1 MKRFSL
7 LVTLTA
13 LLAIVC
19 NTVVAESNT
28 ASAYK
33 YESFKGDKSATR
45 IYTLNNGLKV
55 YMSVNKEQP
64 RLQTMIAVKVGSKND
79 PAETTG
85 LAHYFEHLMFKGTD
99 KFGTQNYE
107 AEKPLLDEIERLF
120 EVYRVTT
127 DEAERKALYAKI
139 DSVSQEASKYAIP
152 NEYDKLM
159 QAIGASGTNA
169 WTSFDETNY
178 VEDIPSNQIENW
190 AKIQAER
197 FANATIRGFHTELET
212 VYEEYNMGLT
222 RDDGKMF
229 DKIMESIFPNHPYGT
244 QTTIGKQEH
253 LKNPSITNIKNY
265 YKTYYV
271 PNNMAICMA
280 GDFNPDE
287 AIKIVDKYFGGLKP
301 NPNLPKVEEY
311 QPTPLTEIKVS
322 EVYGLE
328 SECVAIAW
336 PIGGARS
343 EGALIGEILASVLS
357 NGSCGLLD
365 TNLLQSQKVLS
376 AYGGVELLADAG
388 LAMVVGEP
396 KQGQTLEEVRDL
408 LLGEIEKLRN
418 GEFDEALLK
427 SIIANYR
434 KSEMSQLE
442 NNFARAYK
450 MEAAFIN
457 GLKWEDVAT
466 ELDRAAKLTK
476 KDLVDWAKKNLTA
489 NGYSV
494 IYKRQGE
501 DKSQK
506 KIDKPTITPISA
518 NRDAQSDYLI
528 SIQQSQVA
536 PIAPVFVDYERD
548 MSRANLS
555 NGTEVLYKQNET
567 NELFSLIYLYDFG
580 AVNFKSLPLATT
592 YMEMLGTAKKSAE
605 QIQRELYDLACT
617 FSISTGLDKT
627 YIVITGLSENMEK
640 AMKIAEDYI
649 ANVKGNNAVLNEV
662 KSDVAQ
668 ERINAKSSQQEC
680 FGALQQYCIY
690 GPEYV
695 NKVKMSNKELNEVTS
710 EKLLSQIKDLRNIE
724 HRVLYYGPKQ
734 LSDLTKSL
742 QDIHCK
748 QKKLKKVEPVT
759 LTPINV
765 KEQNVLFA
773 QYDAK
778 QIYYMQYSCRE
789 QDKFDVKNSPIATLY
804 NDYFSGGMNSIVFQ
818 EMREARGLA
827 YSAYTYLARGKM
839 PHHPYYFYAF
849 IATQNDKV
857 QQAVEAFDDIIE
869 NMPRSNKAFDLAKSG
884 VLANLESKRTTKANV
899 LWSFLDYEK
908 FGLKEDINKTV
919 YEGVKNL
926 TLDNVATFQQS
937 FIKGRPYTYCILGDK
952 NDLDMNYIGSLGK
965 IKFLSQEE
973 IFGY

>member
-1 MKRFSL
+1 MKKFSWL
-7 LVTLTA
+7 
-13 LLAIVC
+13 IVL
-19 NTVVAESNT
+19 VVAALAVSCG
-28 ASAYK
+28 YR
-33 YESFKGDKSATR
+33 YESVKGDKLQTR
-45 IYTLNNGLKV
+45 IYTLDNGLKV

-64 RLQTMIAVKVGSKND
+64 RLQTMIAVRVGSKND

-120 EVYRVTT
+120 EVYRTTT
-127 DEAERKALYAKI
+127 DEVERKAIYAQI

-159 QAIGASGTNA
+159 QAIGADGTNA

-222 RDDGKMF
+222 RDSGKMF

-280 GDFNPDE
+280 GDFDPDE
-287 AIKIVDKYFGGLKP
+287 AIKIIDKYFGGLIP
-301 NPNLPKVEEY
+301 NKNLPKVEEY
-311 QPTPLTEIKVS
+311 QPAPLTEIKVS

-336 PIGGARS
+336 PTGGARS
-343 EGALIGEILASVLS
+343 EGALIGEILTSVLS

-434 KSEMSQLE
+434 KGEMSQLE

-457 GLKWEDVAT
+457 GLDWADVAT

-476 KDLVDWAKKNLTA
+476 EDLVAWAKANLTTDA
-489 NGYSV
+489 YSV

-506 KIDKPTITPISA
+506 KIEKPTITPISA
-518 NRDAQSDYLI
+518 NRDAQSDYLV
-528 SIQQSQVA
+528 SIQQSEVA

-548 MSRANLS
+548 MSRTNLE
-555 NGTEVLYKQNET
+555 NGTEVLYKHNET
-567 NELFSLIYLYDFG
+567 NELFSLIYLYNFG
-580 AVNFKSLPLATT
+580 ATNFKSLPLATS
-592 YMEMLGTAKKSAE
+592 YMELLGTADKSAE

-617 FSISTGLDKT
+617 FNISTALDKT

-640 AMKIAEDYI
+640 AMKIAEEYI
-649 ANVKGNNAVLNEV
+649 ANVEGDEDVLREV
-662 KSDVAQ
+662 KRDAKQ
-668 ERINAKSSQQEC
+668 ERSNAKSSQQSC

-690 GPEYV
+690 GADYAR
-695 NKVKMSNKELNEVTS
+695 KVKMSDKELNNITS
-710 EKLLSQIKDLRNIE
+710 EELLSQIKALPGIE
-724 HRVLYYGPKQ
+724 HRVMYYGPMQ
-734 LSDLTKSL
+734 LNDLAKSL
-742 QDIHCK
+742 QEIHCTND
-748 QKKLKKVEPVT
+748 KLQKVEKIT
-759 LTPINV
+759 LTPKDV
-765 KEQNVLFA
+765 KESSVLFA

-778 QIYYMQYSCRE
+778 QIYYMQFSCRE
-789 QDKFDVKNSPIATLY
+789 QDKFDIKNSPIINLY
-804 NDYFSGGMNSIVFQ
+804 NNYFSGGMNSIVFQ

-827 YSAYTYLARGKM
+827 YSAYAGLWKGATPKD
-839 PHHPYYFYAF
+839 PYYFYAF

-857 QQAVEAFDDIIE
+857 QQAVEAFDEIIE
-869 NMPRSNKAFDLAKSG
+869 EMPRSDKAFDLAKSG

-899 LWSFLDYEK
+899 LWGYLEYEK

-926 TLDNVATFQQS
+926 SLDDVVAFQQS

-952 NDLDMNYIGSLGK
+952 KDLDMKYIGSLGK
-965 IKFLSQEE
+965 IKYLSQEE

>member
-1 MKRFSL
+1 MKKFSWL
-7 LVTLTA
+7 
-13 LLAIVC
+13 IVL
-19 NTVVAESNT
+19 VVAALAVSCG
-28 ASAYK
+28 YR
-33 YESFKGDKSATR
+33 YESVKGDKLQTR
-45 IYTLNNGLKV
+45 IYTLDNGLKV

-64 RLQTMIAVKVGSKND
+64 RLQTMIAVRVGSKND

-120 EVYRVTT
+120 EVYRTTT
-127 DEAERKALYAKI
+127 DEVERKAIYAQI

-159 QAIGASGTNA
+159 QAIGADGTNA

-222 RDDGKMF
+222 RDSGKMF

-280 GDFNPDE
+280 GDFDPDE
-287 AIKIVDKYFGGLKP
+287 AIKIIDKYFGGLTP
-301 NPNLPKVEEY
+301 NKNLPKVEEY
-311 QPTPLTEIKVS
+311 QPAPLTEIKVS

-343 EGALIGEILASVLS
+343 EGALIGEILTSVLS

-418 GEFDEALLK
+418 GEFDEALLN
-427 SIIANYR
+427 SIVANYR
-434 KSEMSQLE
+434 KGEMSQLE

-457 GLKWEDVAT
+457 GLNWADVAT

-476 KDLVDWAKKNLTA
+476 EDLVAWAKANLTTDA
-489 NGYSV
+489 YSV

-506 KIDKPTITPISA
+506 KIEKPIITPISA
-518 NRDAQSDYLI
+518 NRDAQSDYLV
-528 SIQQSQVA
+528 SIQQSEVA

-548 MSRANLS
+548 MSRTNLE
-555 NGTEVLYKQNET
+555 NGTEVLYKHNET
-567 NELFSLIYLYDFG
+567 NELFSLIYLYNFG
-580 AVNFKSLPLATT
+580 ATNFKSLPLATS
-592 YMEMLGTAKKSAE
+592 YMELLGTADKSAE

-617 FSISTGLDKT
+617 FNISTALDKT

-640 AMKIAEDYI
+640 AMKIAEEYI
-649 ANVKGNNAVLNEV
+649 ANVEGDEAVLREV
-662 KSDVAQ
+662 KSDAKQ
-668 ERINAKSSQQEC
+668 ERSNAKSSQQSC

-690 GPEYV
+690 GADYAR
-695 NKVKMSNKELNEVTS
+695 KVKMSDKELNNITS
-710 EKLLSQIKDLRNIE
+710 EELLSQIKALQKIE
-724 HRVLYYGPKQ
+724 HRVMYYGPKQ
-734 LSDLTKSL
+734 LGDLTKSL
-742 QDIHCK
+742 QEIRCTNE
-748 QKKLKKVEPVT
+748 KLEKVEPIT
-759 LTPINV
+759 LTPNNV
-765 KEQNVLFA
+765 KEQSVLFA

-789 QDKFDVKNSPIATLY
+789 QDKFDVKNSPIANLY
-804 NDYFSGGMNSIVFQ
+804 NNYFSGGMNSIVFQ

-827 YSAYTYLARGKM
+827 YSAYAGLWKGTTPKD
-839 PHHPYYFYAF
+839 PYYFYAF

-857 QQAVEAFDDIIE
+857 QQAVEAFDEIIE
-869 NMPRSNKAFDLAKSG
+869 EMPRSDKAFDLAKSG

-899 LWSFLDYEK
+899 LWSYLEYEK

-926 TLDNVATFQQS
+926 TLDDVVAFQQS

-952 NDLDMNYIGSLGK
+952 KDLDMKYIGSLGK
-965 IKFLSQEE
+965 IKYLSQEE

>member
-1 MKRFSL
+1 MKRFSWL
-7 LVTLTA
+7 LVLVATA
-13 LLAIVC
+13 F
-19 NTVVAESNT
+19 VVACSGNYSYDTVE
-28 ASAYK
+28 
-33 YESFKGDKSATR
+33 GDKLGTR
-45 IYTLNNGLKV
+45 IYTLDNGLKV

-99 KFGTQNYE
+99 KFGTQNFE

-120 EVYRVTT
+120 EVYRTTT
-127 DEAERKALYAKI
+127 DEAERKALYAQI
-139 DSVSQEASKYAIP
+139 DSVSQEASAYAIP

-190 AKIQAER
+190 AKIQSER
-197 FANATIRGFHTELET
+197 FANAVIRGFHTELET

-222 RDDGKMF
+222 RDNGKLF

-280 GDFNPDE
+280 GDFDPDE
-287 AIKIVDKYFGGLKP
+287 AIKIVDKYFGQLEP
-301 NPNLPKVEEY
+301 NKNLPKVAEY
-311 QPTPLTEIKVS
+311 QPTPLTEVKEA

-328 SECVAIAW
+328 SEAVAIAW
-336 PIGGARS
+336 PVAGARS
-343 EGALIGEILASVLS
+343 EGALIGDILTSVLS

-365 TNLLQSQKVLS
+365 TDLLQSQKVLS
-376 AYGGVELLADAG
+376 AYGGVEFLADAG
-388 LAMVVGEP
+388 LVMVMGEP

-408 LLGEIEKLRN
+408 LLVEIEKVRN
-418 GEFDEALLK
+418 GEFDEELLK
-427 SIIANYR
+427 SIVANYR

-457 GLKWEDVAT
+457 GLEWKDVAT

-476 KDLVDWAKKNLTA
+476 EDLVAWAKANLKTD
-489 NGYSV
+489 GYSV
-494 IYKRQGE
+494 VYKRQGE

-506 KIDKPTITPISA
+506 KIDKPTITPIKA
-518 NRDAQSDYLI
+518 NRDAQSDYLVAM
-528 SIQQSQVA
+528 QQSEVS
-536 PIAPVFVDYERD
+536 PIAPVFVNYERD
-548 MSRANLS
+548 LGRTKLD
-555 NGTEVLYKQNET
+555 NGIDVLYKRNDT
-567 NELFSLIYLYDFG
+567 NDLFSLIYLYDFG
-580 AVNFKSLPLATT
+580 ASTFKSLPLAAT
-592 YMEMLGTAKKSAE
+592 YMEMLGTAEKSAE
-605 QIQRELYDLACT
+605 QIQRELYDLACEFT
-617 FSISTGLDKT
+617 ISTSIDKT
-627 YIVITGLSENMEK
+627 YIVISGLSENMEK
-640 AMKIAEDYI
+640 AIKIVEDYI
-649 ANVKGNNAVLNEV
+649 ANVEGDEDVLREV
-662 KSDVAQ
+662 KSDAKQ
-668 ERINAKSSQQEC
+668 ERLNAKSSQQEC
-680 FGALQQYCIY
+680 FAALQRYCIY
-690 GPEYV
+690 GPEYAR
-695 NKVKMSNKELNEVTS
+695 KAKMSNKELNSISS
-710 EKLLSQIKDLRNIE
+710 EALLSQIRELPKTE
-724 HRVLYYGPKQ
+724 HRIMYYGPMM
-734 LSDLTKSL
+734 LNDLVGTLYGS
-742 QDIHCK
+742 HCVGDE
-748 QKKLKKVEPVT
+748 LKKVEAANLKAKDVK
-759 LTPINV
+759 TP
-765 KEQNVLFA
+765 NVLFA

-778 QIYYMQYSCRE
+778 QVYYLQYSCRTKD
-789 QDKFDVKNSPIATLY
+789 QFDVKNSPVANLY
-804 NDYFSGGMNSIVFQ
+804 NNYFSGGMNSIVFQ

-827 YSAYTYLARGKM
+827 YSAYAGLFKGTTPKD
-839 PHHPYYFYAF
+839 PYYFYAF

-857 QQAVEAFDDIIE
+857 EQAVKAFDEIIE
-869 NMPRSNKAFDLAKSG
+869 EMPRSEKAFELAKSG
-884 VLANLESKRTTKANV
+884 ILANLESQRTTKANI
-899 LWSFLDYEK
+899 LWGYLEYEK
-908 FGLKEDINKTV
+908 FGLTEDINKTI

-926 TLDNVATFQQS
+926 TLDDVVAYQQN

-952 NDLDMNYIGSLGK
+952 NDLDLNYLRSLGK

>member
-1 MKRFSL
+1 MKRFSWL
-7 LVTLTA
+7 LVL
-13 LLAIVC
+13 
-19 NTVVAESNT
+19 VVAVLAVSCG
-28 ASAYK
+28 YR
-33 YESFKGDKSATR
+33 YESVEGDKSATR
-45 IYTLNNGLKV
+45 IYTLDNGLKV

-64 RLQTMIAVKVGSKND
+64 RLQTMIAVRVGSKND

-127 DEAERKALYAKI
+127 DEAERKAIYAQI

-190 AKIQAER
+190 AKIQSER

-222 RDDGKMF
+222 RDSGKMF
-229 DKIMESIFPNHPYGT
+229 DKVLETIFPNHPYGT
-244 QTTIGKQEH
+244 QTTIGAQEH

-287 AIKIVDKYFGGLKP
+287 AIKIIDKYFGSLVP
-301 NPNLPKVEEY
+301 NKNLPKVEEY
-311 QPTPLTEIKVS
+311 KPAHLTDVKEVD
-322 EVYGLE
+322 VYGLE
-328 SECVAIAW
+328 SESVAIAW
-336 PIGGARS
+336 PTEGARS
-343 EGALIGEILASVLS
+343 EGALIGDILNGVLS

-365 TNLLQSQKVLS
+365 TNLLQSQKVLD
-376 AYGGVELLADAG
+376 AYGYVECLADAG
-388 LAMVVGEP
+388 LVMVAGEP
-396 KQGQTLEEVRDL
+396 KQGQSLEEVRDL
-408 LLGEIEKLRN
+408 LLAEVEKLRN
-418 GEFDEALLK
+418 GEFDEELLK

-457 GLKWEDVAT
+457 GLEWEDVAT

-476 KDLVDWAKKNLTA
+476 ADLVAWAKENLTA
-489 NGYSV
+489 DGYAV
-494 IYKRQGE
+494 VYKRQGE

-506 KIDKPTITPISA
+506 KIEKPTITPISA
-518 NRDAQSDYLI
+518 NRDAQSDYLVAM
-528 SIQQSQVA
+528 QQSEVA

-548 MSRANLS
+548 LGRSKLD
-555 NGTEVLYKQNET
+555 NGIDILYKRNET
-567 NELFSLIYLYDFG
+567 NEIFSLIYLYDFG
-580 AVNFKSLPLATT
+580 ASTFKSLPLATE
-592 YMEMLGTAKKSAE
+592 YMEMLGTADKSVE
-605 QIQRELYDLACT
+605 QIQRELYDLACN
-617 FSISTGLDKT
+617 FNISSSLDKT
-627 YIVITGLSENMEK
+627 YVVISGLSENMEK
-640 AMKIAEDYI
+640 AMKIVEDYME
-649 ANVKGNNAVLNEV
+649 NVEGDEDVLREV
-662 KSDVAQ
+662 KRDAEQ
-668 ERINAKSSQQEC
+668 ERNNAKSSQQEC
-680 FGALQQYCIY
+680 FSVLQRYCFY
-690 GPEYV
+690 GPEYAR
-695 NKVKMSNKELNEVTS
+695 KVKMSNKELRKISS
-710 EKLLSQIKDLRNIE
+710 EELLSQIKDLRNIE
-724 HRVLYYGPKQ
+724 HRVMYYGP
-734 LSDLTKSL
+734 L
-742 QDIHCK
+742 QMNELIGALYATHRTGEN
-748 QKKLKKVEPVT
+748 LRKVEPVR
-759 LTPINV
+759 LTPQSV
-765 KEQNVLFA
+765 DKPGVLFA

-778 QIYYMQYSCRE
+778 QVYYMQYSCRAE
-789 QDKFDVKNSPIATLY
+789 DKFDAKKSPITTLY
-804 NDYFSGGMNSIVFQ
+804 NNYFSGGMNSIVFQ

-827 YSAYTYLARGKM
+827 YSSYAGLWKGST
-839 PHHPYYFYAF
+839 PEDPYYFYAF

-857 QQAVEAFDDIIE
+857 EQAVKAFDEIIE
-869 NMPRSNKAFDLAKSG
+869 EMPRSEKAFELAKNG
-884 VLANLESKRTTKANV
+884 ILANLASKRTTKANV
-899 LWSFLDYEK
+899 LWGYLEYEK

-926 TLDNVATFQQS
+926 TLDDVVAFQQS
-937 FIKGRPYTYCILGDK
+937 FIKGRDYTYCVLGDK
-952 NDLDMNYIGSLGK
+952 NDLDMRYLRSLGK
-965 IKFLSQEE
+965 IKFLSQKE

>member
-1 MKRFSL
+1 MTMKRFSWL
-7 LVTLTA
+7 IV
-13 LLAIVC
+13 LA
-19 NTVVAESNT
+19 VAMLAVSCG
-28 ASAYK
+28 YR
-33 YESFKGDKSATR
+33 YESVKGDKSATR
-45 IYTLNNGLKV
+45 IYTLDNGLKV
-55 YMSVNKEQP
+55 YMSVNKEEP
-64 RLQTMIAVKVGSKND
+64 RLQTMIAVRVGSKND

-107 AEKPLLDEIERLF
+107 AEKPLLDEIEQLF

-127 DEAERKALYAKI
+127 DEAERKAIYAKI

-190 AKIQAER
+190 AKIQSER

-222 RDDGKMF
+222 RDSGKVV
-229 DKIMESIFPNHPYGT
+229 DKILAMIFPNHPYGT
-244 QTTIGKQEH
+244 QTTIGAQEH

-280 GDFNPDE
+280 GDFDPDE

-301 NPNLPKVEEY
+301 NENLPKVAEY
-311 QPTPLTEIKVS
+311 KPAHLTEVKEG

-328 SECVAIAW
+328 SETVAIAW
-336 PIGGARS
+336 PIEGSRS
-343 EGALIGEILASVLS
+343 ESALIGDILSSVLS

-365 TNLLQSQKVLS
+365 TNLLQSQKVLN
-376 AYGGVELLADAG
+376 AYGYVEYLADAG
-388 LAMVVGEP
+388 IAMVAGEP

-408 LLGEIEKLRN
+408 LLVEIEKVRN
-418 GEFDEALLK
+418 GEFDEELLK

-442 NNFARAYK
+442 NNFALAYR

-457 GLKWEDVAT
+457 GLEWADVAT

-476 KDLVDWAKKNLTA
+476 EDLVAWAKANLTTD
-489 NGYSV
+489 GYAV
-494 IYKRQGE
+494 VYKRQGE

-506 KIDKPTITPISA
+506 KIEKPTITPISA
-518 NRDAQSDYLI
+518 NRDAQSDYLMAM
-528 SIQQSQVA
+528 QQSEVT
-536 PIAPVFVDYERD
+536 PIKPAFVDYERD
-548 MSRANLS
+548 LNRTKLD
-555 NGTEVLYKQNET
+555 NGVEVLYKQNVT

-580 AVNFKSLPLATT
+580 ASTFKSLPLATK
-592 YMEMLGTAKKSAE
+592 YMEMLGTADKSVE
-605 QIQRELYDLACT
+605 QIQRELYDLACD
-617 FSISTGLDKT
+617 FNISSSLDKT
-627 YIVITGLSENMEK
+627 YVVISGLSENMEK

-649 ANVKGNNAVLNEV
+649 ANVEGDEEVLAEV
-662 KSDVAQ
+662 KRDVEQ
-668 ERINAKSSQQEC
+668 ERLNAKSSQQNC
-680 FGALQQYCIY
+680 FSALQKYCIY
-690 GPEYV
+690 GADYV
-695 NKVKMSNKELNEVTS
+695 RKTKMTTKELRKISS
-710 EKLLSQIKDLRNIE
+710 EELLSQVKDLRKTQ
-724 HRVLYYGPKQ
+724 HRVMYYGPME
-734 LSDLTKSL
+734 LNDVVASIRNT
-742 QDIHCK
+742 HCTGDE
-748 QKKLKKVEPVT
+748 LKEVEAVT
-759 LTPINV
+759 LSPNNV
-765 KEQNVLFA
+765 TKPSVLFA

-778 QIYYMQYSCRE
+778 QVYYLQYSCRAE
-789 QDKFDVKNSPIATLY
+789 DKFDVNNSPIVNLY

-827 YSAYTYLARGKM
+827 YSSYAGLWNGSTSKD
-839 PHHPYYFYAF
+839 PYYFYAF

-857 QQAVEAFDDIIE
+857 QQAVEAFDEIIE
-869 NMPRSNKAFDLAKSG
+869 DMPRSEKAFDLAKSG
-884 VLANLESKRTTKANV
+884 LLANLESQRTTKANV
-899 LWSFLDYEK
+899 LWGYLEYEK
-908 FGLKEDINKTV
+908 FGYKEDINKTI
-919 YEGVKNL
+919 YEGVKSL
-926 TLDNVATFQQS
+926 TLDDVIAFQQNY
-937 FIKGRPYTYCILGDK
+937 IKDRPYTYCILGDK
-952 NDLDMNYIGSLGK
+952 RDLDMKYLRSLGK

>member
-1 MKRFSL
+1 MKKFSWL
-7 LVTLTA
+7 
-13 LLAIVC
+13 IVL
-19 NTVVAESNT
+19 VVAALAVSCG
-28 ASAYK
+28 YR
-33 YESFKGDKSATR
+33 YESVKGDKLQTR
-45 IYTLNNGLKV
+45 IYTLDNGLKV

-64 RLQTMIAVKVGSKND
+64 RLQTMIAVRVGSKND

-120 EVYRVTT
+120 EVYRTTT
-127 DEAERKALYAKI
+127 DEVERKAIYAQI

-159 QAIGASGTNA
+159 QAIGADGTNA

-222 RDDGKMF
+222 RDSGKMF

-280 GDFNPDE
+280 GDFDPDE
-287 AIKIVDKYFGGLKP
+287 AIKIIDKYFGGLTP
-301 NPNLPKVEEY
+301 NKNLPKVEEY
-311 QPTPLTEIKVS
+311 QPAPLTEIKVS

-343 EGALIGEILASVLS
+343 EGALIGEILTSVLS

-418 GEFDEALLK
+418 GEFDEALLN
-427 SIIANYR
+427 SIVANYR
-434 KSEMSQLE
+434 KGEMSQLE

-457 GLKWEDVAT
+457 GLDWADVAT

-476 KDLVDWAKKNLTA
+476 EDLVAWAKANLTTD
-489 NGYSV
+489 GYSV

-506 KIDKPTITPISA
+506 KIEKPTITPISA
-518 NRDAQSDYLI
+518 NRDAQSDYLV
-528 SIQQSQVA
+528 SIQQSEVA

-548 MSRANLS
+548 MSRTNLE
-555 NGTEVLYKQNET
+555 NGTEVLYKHNET
-567 NELFSLIYLYDFG
+567 NELFSLIYLYNFG
-580 AVNFKSLPLATT
+580 ATNFKSLPLATS
-592 YMEMLGTAKKSAE
+592 YMELLGTADKSAE

-617 FSISTGLDKT
+617 FNISTALDKT

-640 AMKIAEDYI
+640 AMKIAEEYI
-649 ANVKGNNAVLNEV
+649 ANVEGDEAVLREV
-662 KSDVAQ
+662 KSDAKQ
-668 ERINAKSSQQEC
+668 ERSNAKSSQQSC

-690 GPEYV
+690 GADYAR
-695 NKVKMSNKELNEVTS
+695 KVKMSDKELNNITS
-710 EKLLSQIKDLRNIE
+710 EELLSQIKALQKIE
-724 HRVLYYGPKQ
+724 HRVMYYGPKQ
-734 LSDLTKSL
+734 LGDLTKSL
-742 QDIHCK
+742 QEIRCTNE
-748 QKKLKKVEPVT
+748 KLEKVEPIT
-759 LTPINV
+759 LTPNNV
-765 KEQNVLFA
+765 KEQSVLFA

-789 QDKFDVKNSPIATLY
+789 QDKFDVKNSPIANLY
-804 NDYFSGGMNSIVFQ
+804 NNYFSGGMNSIVFQ

-827 YSAYTYLARGKM
+827 YSAYAGLWKGTTPKD
-839 PHHPYYFYAF
+839 PYYFYAF

-857 QQAVEAFDDIIE
+857 QQAVEAFDEIIE
-869 NMPRSNKAFDLAKSG
+869 EMPRSDKAFDLAKSG

-899 LWSFLDYEK
+899 LWSYLEYEK

-926 TLDNVATFQQS
+926 TLDDVVAFQQS

-952 NDLDMNYIGSLGK
+952 KDLDMKYIGSLGK
-965 IKFLSQEE
+965 IKYLSQEE